1 LTDTLVDRDPRDVI
15 LQIDGVEYKF
25 KDNVKHTTNK
35 RFVGYIAQQI
45 ESVVPEAVQLIDGIL
60 HVDYESLI
68 PYLSESIK
76 QNFNDIKG
84 LKSESEQIRKVLDLL
99 YAEFLTKHPNYGVS
113 TKKSASGVTR
123 GTARR
128 CTKWLVLLA
137 TGLVCFIGAAV
148 SVFLLLTAQTPIV
161 VGQPTQT
168 NNTVIDSRD
177 KAVLMVLFDELNGPN
192 WHRKDGWGSNT
203 HYCEWQGIVC
213 VNNRVAIIRL
223 GNNNLVGTIPGNIGD
238 LDQLQSVNMALN
250 DLQGTIPTAFWFPRH
265 LEDINLSQNK
275 NLQGP
280 LPYQLVAAHPT
291 LSLDL
296 SGCNIQGTIPP
307 SLMHDF
313 NYELLNLS
321 SNALTGTLTAT
332 APNRSIRSLDLS
344 YNQLTGSIPRLI
356 VMQDLILSHNRLT
369 NNLAEIK
376 YSYSILKVLDVS
388 HNELDGELVLDDDD
402 DIRLNYFDISHNRFN
417 SSTLLLKFPALKYC
431 DASNNDFKCPIAIW
445 LTTECNAVCH
455 N

>member
-1 LTDTLVDRDPRDVI
+1 
-15 LQIDGVEYKF
+15 
-25 KDNVKHTTNK
+25 
-35 RFVGYIAQQI
+35 
-45 ESVVPEAVQLIDGIL
+45 
-60 HVDYESLI
+60 
-68 PYLSESIK
+68 
-76 QNFNDIKG
+76 
-84 LKSESEQIRKVLDLL
+84 
-99 YAEFLTKHPNYGVS
+99 
-113 TKKSASGVTR
+113 
-123 GTARR
+123 
-128 CTKWLVLLA
+128 
-137 TGLVCFIGAAV
+137 
-148 SVFLLLTAQTPIV
+148 
-161 VGQPTQT
+161 
-168 NNTVIDSRD
+168 
-177 KAVLMVLFDELNGPN
+177 
-192 WHRKDGWGSNT
+192 
-203 HYCEWQGIVC
+203 
-213 VNNRVAIIRL
+213 
-223 GNNNLVGTIPGNIGD
+223 
-238 LDQLQSVNMALN
+238 
-250 DLQGTIPTAFWFPRH
+250 
-265 LEDINLSQNK
+265 LSQNK

-280 LPYQLVAAHPT
+280 LPYQLVATHPT

-307 SLMHDF
+307 RLMHDF

-332 APNRSIRSLDLS
+332 APNRYIRSLDLS
-344 YNQLTGSIPRLI
+344 YNQFTGSIPRL
-356 VMQDLILSHNRLT
+356 VVTQDLILSHNRLT